1 MQQET
6 LSRQVTI
13 SDPRAAA
20 VFTDSHL
27 RRILLQFAGPPRG
40 MAEVANEL
48 ALDIKR
54 LHHAVTKLHRLG
66 LVEAVEERQR
76 AGRSIKLYQCSGSS
90 YFIPSSAA
98 PVPFSRGL
106 AKELQSAI
114 ERDAAATIEGI
125 VFYLDAAGRVS
136 GQWVE
141 KPAARQAPLDSWR
154 ILRLNPAQARDLKRE
169 LGEVLDRYQKLADA
183 SGTVYLVHTGMAR
196 RLEQNGA
203 TDNAAP

>member
-1 MQQET
+1 MQQEA

-13 SDPRAAA
+13 SEPRAAA

-27 RRILLQFAGPPRG
+27 RRILLQFAGQPRG
-40 MAEVANEL
+40 MAEVASEL
-48 ALDIKR
+48 ALDIKQ

-66 LVEAVEERQR
+66 LVEVVEERQR

-90 YFIPSSAA
+90 YFIPNRAA

-114 ERDAAATIEGI
+114 ERDAAATIEGM
-125 VFYLDAAGRVS
+125 VFYLDPQGRVS

-154 ILRLNPAQARDLKRE
+154 ILRLSPAQARALKQE
-169 LGEVLDRYQKLADA
+169 LGEVLDRFQKLADA

-196 RLEQNGA
+196 RLEHSGA
-203 TDNAAP
+203 TDN